1 MSQANYKV
9 TITEHDYHYTTY
21 TTWVQATSKNQ
32 ALVKA
37 AALAGQEKAR
47 REFER
52 VSGRNGV
59 VTEGLYEPEVKLEAV
74 SLDEYWDH
82 REEVTVSD

>member
-9 TITEHDYHYTTY
+9 TITEHNYNYTTY
-21 TTWVQATSKNQ
+21 VAWVSGASRNQ

-37 AALAGQEKAR
+37 AALAGQEKAC

-52 VSGRNGV
+52 TGRAPA
-59 VTEGLYEPEVKLEAV
+59 TEGLLEPEVKMETV
-74 SLDEYWDH
+74 PLDEYWEH
-82 REEVTVSD
+82 RDEVVITHE